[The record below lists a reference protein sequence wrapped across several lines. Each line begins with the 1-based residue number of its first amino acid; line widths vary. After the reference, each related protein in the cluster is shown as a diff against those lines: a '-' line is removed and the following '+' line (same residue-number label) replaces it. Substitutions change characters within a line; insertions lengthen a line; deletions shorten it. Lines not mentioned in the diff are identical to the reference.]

1 MIISLKAFY
10 ILYLILFFPIFY
22 YLYQKQK
29 INYLIGLIKNKFLYF
44 FLFFIFLILTTN
56 FFNTGCLIYPVGMT
70 CFENVVWAFDVEHV
84 NIMNNWYEQWSKA
97 GAGPNFRVEDPLK
110 YISLF
115 NWVPNWFEIYF
126 NKVSDFLAG
135 LFLIILIIYITFY
148 PSPKK
153 KSEEKHFNVLYFFL
167 LILFF
172 EWFYNHPALRY
183 GGYVIICSIIFLP
196 ITLMIEKK
204 TNIDYLK
211 IKKIFFYILIL
222 IGFVIFFGRNIDR
235 IEKEKNIYGYKPLL
249 ETYYYLFD
257 KKYYSIQQE
266 FNTLIQNFE
275 NCKNEKKS
283 MFKFEARSD

>member
-1 MIISLKAFY
+1 M
-10 ILYLILFFPIFY
+10 
-22 YLYQKQK
+22 
-29 INYLIGLIKNKFLYF
+29 
-44 FLFFIFLILTTN
+44 
-56 FFNTGCLIYPVGMT
+56 
-70 CFENVVWAFDVEHV
+70 
-84 NIMNNWYEQWSKA
+84 
-97 GAGPNFRVEDPLK
+97 
-110 YISLF
+110 
-115 NWVPNWFEIYF
+115 
-126 NKVSDFLAG
+126 AG

-153 KSEEKHFNVLYFFL
+153 KVKRNISMFYIFL

-211 IKKIFFYILIL
+211 IKRNFYILIL

-249 ETYYYLFD
+249 ETYYLFD

-275 NCKNEKKS
+275 NCKNEKNPCLNLKPEVIKKNGKYI
-283 MFKFEARSD
+283 FVNDQ

>member
-1 MIISLKAFY
+1 MAEHGTDRSAQILIFILIIDIIFLINFSSNFNQDLNKIIILSGLIISLKAFY

-126 NKVSDFLAG
+126 FNKVSDFLAG

-153 KSEEKHFNVLYFFL
+153 KSEEKHFNVLYFF
-167 LILFF
+167 INF
-172 EWFYNHPALRY
+172 
-183 GGYVIICSIIFLP
+183 IFL
-196 ITLMIEKK
+196 
-204 TNIDYLK
+204 N
-211 IKKIFFYILIL
+211 
-222 IGFVIFFGRNIDR
+222 GFII
-235 IEKEKNIYGYKPLL
+235 IPH
-249 ETYYYLFD
+249 
-257 KKYYSIQQE
+257 
-266 FNTLIQNFE
+266 
-275 NCKNEKKS
+275 
-283 MFKFEARSD
+283 